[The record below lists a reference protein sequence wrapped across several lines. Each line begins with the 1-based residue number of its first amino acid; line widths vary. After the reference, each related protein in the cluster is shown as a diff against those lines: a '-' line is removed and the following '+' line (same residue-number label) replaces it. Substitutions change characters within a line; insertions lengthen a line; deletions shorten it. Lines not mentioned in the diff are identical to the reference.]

1 MRSIGVLR
9 RRKFLQR
16 ERKNNAENRMKSSVD
31 FRRKILKKKGFR
43 GFSEVS
49 SVEFRTCRRR
59 WPNPIAKLNRS
70 C

>member
-43 GFSEVS
+43 GF
-49 SVEFRTCRRR
+49 
-59 WPNPIAKLNRS
+59 
-70 C
+70 